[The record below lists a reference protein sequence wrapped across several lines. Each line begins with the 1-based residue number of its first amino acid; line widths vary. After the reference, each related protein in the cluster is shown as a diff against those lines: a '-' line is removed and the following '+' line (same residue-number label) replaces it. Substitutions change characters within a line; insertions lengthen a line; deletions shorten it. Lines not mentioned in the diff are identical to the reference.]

1 MSDKR
6 EWTAERH
13 AAATAR
19 CDAASKGPWTRCGAN
34 DANCRC
40 GIVWGHD
47 PIMVASVPY
56 HEDEVGG
63 PIAEEPQRLANWR
76 FIEEARVDLPDALRE
91 IERLAQTLGGAH
103 AALDVEIG
111 RGDKVTGYVFTL
123 AERIGSVLSGLREE
137 AKRGDDAEDKV
148 DRQAREIA
156 RLKADLLL
164 LGALKSEEVAPVI
177 ERFREAFGADVPQ
190 APSGKRALTRDR
202 AREIGLRAMS
212 PSPGRIPEG
221 IVDQVE
227 DAILRAAAGEFG
239 APCEPA
245 KGDGVG
251 CSREPGC
258 EVEP

>member
-13 AAATAR
+13 AAAKAR

-34 DANCRC
+34 DGNCRC

-91 IERLAQTLGGAH
+91 I
-103 AALDVEIG
+103 D
-111 RGDKVTGYVFTL
+111 
-123 AERIGSVLSGLREE
+123 
-137 AKRGDDAEDKV
+137 
-148 DRQAREIA
+148 

-190 APSGKRALTRDR
+190 APSGKRAPTWARVAADIRDLS
-202 AREIGLRAMS
+202 AKGKS
-212 PSPGRIPEG
+212 PTDILAVLLAT
-221 IVDQVE
+221 I
-227 DAILRAAAGEFG
+227 DASG
-239 APCEPA
+239 APATTGGGPHWQPPLVRHARHDRHCMIY
-245 KGDGVG
+245 DGVG
-251 CSREPGC
+251 CSHEAGC
-258 EVEP
+258 EVER